1 MKKRSIAFLMAIAML
16 FSEKTA
22 VLASE
27 PKLPG
32 AEGQT
37 VTTPEEAFMTYQGE
51 EEYQVKSIEESY
63 SAYSVRNSLPDSYES
78 PYVTS
83 VKNQNPYGSCWAFAT
98 MAASEASLVSSGMYG
113 KNEIDLSEWHLAYFM
128 AHPVTDPLGET
139 AGDAFTLLY
148 DAQSPNYM
156 QRGGNS
162 ELASRKLAN
171 WQGPVKEDAAPYT
184 KIKSVTN
191 DMGTDAELD
200 AQASLSDALAFQNEV
215 HLENAWYISMK
226 DRDIVKSLIQEY
238 GAAATSYYHDSQYL
252 TSQSSDGRPALYNPE
267 VASTNHAIT
276 LVGWD
281 DTFSKENFKVKPTDD
296 GAWLCKNSWG
306 NWGKDGYLWISYEDL
321 AINSKNAVFFQYGE
335 KDNYEHNYQYD
346 GGLSSAYYP
355 VGYSANV
362 FEAKDNEVLKAVGFY
377 TRDPGY
383 NCSVSVYMDC
393 PEGEP
398 ASGRKAVCM
407 ENVEETYAGYHTVEL
422 DTEVFLKKGSRFS
435 VVISCEAQDGSSV
448 SSLVDC
454 EANGT
459 WYKNQVSAKAGES
472 FISRNGRYWQDVGAD
487 NENCR
492 IKAFTRSPILTTS
505 VSLNSAN
512 ETILMGDTLKLSVSI
527 SPDNASFKEVQWSSS
542 DPNVA
547 DVDNEGLVTA
557 KTAGRAVITA
567 EAADGSGA
575 EASCEITVEK
585 KGIKVS
591 KITLNKTTETL
602 TEGESSQLTAA
613 VSPMDADN
621 QELEWESSD
630 VSVAKVD
637 VSGLVTAQKP
647 GTAVITATAKDGS
660 GICAECEI
668 TVEKRKENGSS
679 GNSGE
684 GGGTGTTSPS
694 KPDDTSSGTEQPGTG
709 QTETNPTESVS
720 PEPNPS
726 KPEPSESETEQTE
739 NTDISAVKIDRL
751 SISSISSA
759 IAAGKKVNLT
769 VTVYPQNASNP
780 KVTWKTGNKK
790 YANVNSKGVV
800 TTKKAGKGK
809 TVKITAEAKDGS
821 GKKAVYKIK
830 IMKNA
835 VTNVQIKA
843 PGNTLKAGKSMTL
856 KATVRTNGKNANK
869 SLKWTVSN
877 TKYASVNSRGK
888 VTAKKAGKG
897 KTVTVTAMSTDGT
910 NKKAKVKIKIS

>member
-1 MKKRSIAFLMAIAML
+1 MKKRSIAFLTVIAML

-27 PKLPG
+27 PKFPG
-32 AEGQT
+32 AEDRT

-63 SAYSVRNSLPDSYES
+63 SAYSVRNSLPSNYES

-98 MAASEASLVSSGMYG
+98 MAASEASLVTSGIYD

-128 AHPVTDPLGET
+128 VHPVTDPLGET
-139 AGDAFTLLY
+139 AGDAFILLY

-200 AQASLSDALAFQNEV
+200 AQASLPDTLAFQDEV

-306 NWGKDGYLWISYEDL
+306 NWGKDGYFWISYEDL
-321 AINSKNAVFFQYGE
+321 AINSRNAVFFQYGA

-346 GGLSSAYYP
+346 GGLSSSNYSY
-355 VGYSANV
+355 GYSANV
-362 FEAKDNEVLKAVGFY
+362 FEAKDNELLKAVGFY

-383 NCSVSVYMDC
+383 NCSVSVYKDC
-393 PEGEP
+393 LEGKP
-398 ASGRKAVCM
+398 VSGIKVACM

-422 DTEVFLKKGSRFS
+422 DAGIFLKKGSRFS
-435 VVISCEAQDGSSV
+435 VVISCEAQDGGSV
-448 SSLVDC
+448 YVPVDC
-454 EANGT
+454 EYNGT

-472 FISRNGRYWQDVGAD
+472 FISHNGRYWRDIGAE
-487 NENCR
+487 NKNCR
-492 IKAFTRSPILTTS
+492 IKAFTKSPILTTS
-505 VSLNSAN
+505 VSLNVAN
-512 ETILMGDTLKLSVSI
+512 ETLLTGDTLKLSASV

-542 DPNVA
+542 DPDVA
-547 DVDNEGLVTA
+547 DVDDEGIVTA
-557 KTAGRAVITA
+557 KTAGKTVITA
-567 EAADGSGA
+567 EAADGSG
-575 EASCEITVEK
+575 IR
-585 KGIKVS
+585 
-591 KITLNKTTETL
+591 
-602 TEGESSQLTAA
+602 
-613 VSPMDADN
+613 
-621 QELEWESSD
+621 
-630 VSVAKVD
+630 
-637 VSGLVTAQKP
+637 
-647 GTAVITATAKDGS
+647 
-660 GICAECEI
+660 AECEI
-668 TVEKRKENGSS
+668 TVEKRKENESS

-726 KPEPSESETEQTE
+726 KPEPSESESETEQTE

-790 YANVNSKGVV
+790 YATVNSKGVV
-800 TTKKAGKGK
+800 ATKKAGKGK

-835 VTNVQIKA
+835 VTNVKIKA

-877 TKYASVNSRGK
+877 TKYASVNSKGK

>member
-1 MKKRSIAFLMAIAML
+1 MKKRSIAFLTVIAML

-27 PKLPG
+27 PKFPG
-32 AEGQT
+32 AEDRT

-63 SAYSVRNSLPDSYES
+63 SAYSVRNSLPSNYES

-98 MAASEASLVSSGMYG
+98 MAASEASLVTSGMYS

-128 AHPVTDPLGET
+128 AHPITDPLGET

-148 DAQSPNYM
+148 DTQSPNYM

-171 WQGPVKEDAAPYT
+171 WQGPVKEEAAPYT

-200 AQASLSDALAFQNEV
+200 AQASLPDTLAFQDEV

-238 GAAATSYYHDSQYL
+238 GAAATSYYHNDQYL
-252 TSQSSDGRPALYNPE
+252 TYPSSDGRPALYNPE
-267 VASTNHAIT
+267 KESTNHAIT

-281 DTFSKENFKVKPTDD
+281 DTFSKENFKVTPTED

-306 NWGKDGYLWISYEDL
+306 NWKKDGYLWISYEDL
-321 AINSKNAVFFQYGE
+321 AINSKNAVFFQYGA
-335 KDNYEHNYQYD
+335 KDNYKHNYQYD
-346 GGLSSAYYP
+346 GGLCSSYYP

-398 ASGRKAVCM
+398 VSGRKVACM

-448 SSLVDC
+448 SVPVDC
-454 EANGT
+454 EYNGT
-459 WYKNQVSAKAGES
+459 WYKNQVSAKTGES
-472 FISRNGRYWQDVGAD
+472 FISHNGKYWQDVGAE

-492 IKAFTRSPILTTS
+492 IKAFTKSPILTTS

-527 SPDNASFKEVQWSSS
+527 SPDNASFKEIHWSSS
-542 DPNVA
+542 DPDVA

-567 EAADGSGA
+567 EAADGSG
-575 EASCEITVEK
+575 IR
-585 KGIKVS
+585 
-591 KITLNKTTETL
+591 
-602 TEGESSQLTAA
+602 
-613 VSPMDADN
+613 
-621 QELEWESSD
+621 
-630 VSVAKVD
+630 
-637 VSGLVTAQKP
+637 
-647 GTAVITATAKDGS
+647 
-660 GICAECEI
+660 AECEI
-668 TVEKRKENGSS
+668 TVEKRKENESS

-726 KPEPSESETEQTE
+726 KPEPSESESETEQTE

-790 YANVNSKGVV
+790 YATVNSKGVV
-800 TTKKAGKGK
+800 ATKKAGKGK

-835 VTNVQIKA
+835 VTNVKIKA

-877 TKYASVNSRGK
+877 TKYASVNSKGK

>member
-1 MKKRSIAFLMAIAML
+1 MKKRSIAFLTVIAML

-27 PKLPG
+27 PKLTG

-37 VTTPEEAFMTYQGE
+37 VTPPEDTFMTYQGE

-63 SAYSVRNSLPDSYES
+63 SAYSVRNSLPDKYES

-98 MAASEASLVSSGMYG
+98 MAASEASLVASGMYG
-113 KNEIDLSEWHLAYFM
+113 KNDIDLSEWHLAYFM

-148 DAQSPNYM
+148 DDQSPNYM

-162 ELASRKLAN
+162 EMASRKLAN
-171 WQGPVKEDAAPYT
+171 WQGPVKEDAAPFT
-184 KIKSVTN
+184 IIKSVTN
-191 DMGTDAELD
+191 NMGTDAQLD
-200 AQASLSDALAFQNEV
+200 AQASLPDALAFQDEV
-215 HLENAWYISMK
+215 HLENAWYVSMK

-238 GAAATSYYHDSQYL
+238 GAAATSYYHDNQYL
-252 TSQSSDGRPALYNPE
+252 TSQSSDGRPAIYNPE
-267 VASTNHAIT
+267 KEDTNHAIT

-306 NWGKDGYLWISYEDL
+306 NWGKDGYFWISYEDL
-321 AINSKNAVFFQYGE
+321 AINSRNAVFFQYGA

-346 GGLSSAYYP
+346 GGVSSSNYSYR
-355 VGYSANV
+355 YSANV
-362 FEAKDNEVLKAVGFY
+362 FESKNSEVLKAVGFY

-383 NCSVSVYMDC
+383 NCSVSVYKDC
-393 PEGEP
+393 ANGEP
-398 ASGRKAVCM
+398 SSGRKAVCM

-448 SSLVDC
+448 SALVDR
-454 EANGT
+454 EYNGT
-459 WYKNQVSAKAGES
+459 WYKNQVSAKTGES
-472 FISRNGRYWQDVGAD
+472 FISRNGRNWRDMGAE
-487 NENCR
+487 NKNCR
-492 IKAFTRSPILTTS
+492 IKAFTRSPVLTTS

-512 ETILMGDTLKLSVSI
+512 ETMLTGDTLKLSASV
-527 SPDNASFKEVQWSSS
+527 SPDNASFKEINWRSSEP
-542 DPNVA
+542 DVA
-547 DVDNEGLVTA
+547 DVDDEGLVTA
-557 KTAGRAVITA
+557 KTVGRAVITA

-575 EASCEITVEK
+575 EARCEITVEK
-585 KGIKVS
+585 KEIKVS
-591 KITLNKTTETL
+591 KITLNKTTKTL
-602 TEGESSQLTAA
+602 TEGESSQLTAT

-630 VSVAKVD
+630 VSIAKVD
-637 VSGLVTAQKP
+637 ISGLVTAQKP
-647 GTAVITATAKDGS
+647 GTAVITATSKDGS
-660 GICAECEI
+660 GIRADCKI
-668 TVEKRKENGSS
+668 TVKKRK
-679 GNSGE
+679 
-684 GGGTGTTSPS
+684 
-694 KPDDTSSGTEQPGTG
+694 
-709 QTETNPTESVS
+709 
-720 PEPNPS
+720 
-726 KPEPSESETEQTE
+726 
-739 NTDISAVKIDRL
+739 ISAVKIESL
-751 SISSISSA
+751 SISSVSRK

-769 VTVYPQNASNP
+769 VTVHPKNASNP
-780 KVTWKTGNKK
+780 KVTWKSGNKK
-790 YANVNSKGVV
+790 YAKVNSKGVV

-821 GKKAVYKIK
+821 GKKVVYKIK

-835 VTNVQIKA
+835 VTNVQIKV
-843 PGNTLKAGKSMTL
+843 PGNTLKAGKSMRL
-856 KATVRTNGKNANK
+856 KTIVRTNGKNANK

-877 TKYASVNSRGK
+877 TKYASVNSKGK

>member
-1 MKKRSIAFLMAIAML
+1 MKKRSIAFLTVIAML

-27 PKLPG
+27 PKFPG
-32 AEGQT
+32 AEDRT

-63 SAYSVRNSLPDSYES
+63 SAYSVRNSLPSNYES

-98 MAASEASLVSSGMYG
+98 MAASEASLVTSGIYD

-128 AHPVTDPLGET
+128 VHPVTDPLGET
-139 AGDAFTLLY
+139 AGDAFILLY

-200 AQASLSDALAFQNEV
+200 AQASLPDTLAFQDEV

-306 NWGKDGYLWISYEDL
+306 NWGKDGYFWISYEDL
-321 AINSKNAVFFQYGE
+321 AINSRNAVFFQYGA

-346 GGLSSAYYP
+346 GGLSSSNYSY
-355 VGYSANV
+355 GYSANV
-362 FEAKDNEVLKAVGFY
+362 FEAKDNELLKAVGFY

-383 NCSVSVYMDC
+383 NCSVSVYKDC
-393 PEGEP
+393 LEGKP
-398 ASGRKAVCM
+398 VSGIKVACM

-422 DTEVFLKKGSRFS
+422 DAGIFLKKGSRFS
-435 VVISCEAQDGSSV
+435 VVISCEAQDGGSV
-448 SSLVDC
+448 YVPVDC
-454 EANGT
+454 EYNGT

-472 FISRNGRYWQDVGAD
+472 FISHNGRYWRDIGAE
-487 NENCR
+487 NKNCR
-492 IKAFTRSPILTTS
+492 IKAFTKSPILTTS
-505 VSLNSAN
+505 VSLNVAN
-512 ETILMGDTLKLSVSI
+512 ETLLTGDTLKLSASV

-542 DPNVA
+542 DPDVA
-547 DVDNEGLVTA
+547 DVDDEGIVTA
-557 KTAGRAVITA
+557 KTAGKTVITA
-567 EAADGSGA
+567 EAEDGSGA

-585 KGIKVS
+585 KEIKVS

-602 TEGESSQLTAA
+602 TEGESSQLTAT
-613 VSPMDADN
+613 VSPTDADN
-621 QELEWESSD
+621 RELEWESSD
-630 VSVAKVD
+630 VSVAKVNT
-637 VSGLVTAQKP
+637 SGLVTAQKP
-647 GTAVITATAKDGS
+647 GTAVITAMAKDGS
-660 GICAECEI
+660 GIRADCKI
-668 TVEKRKENGSS
+668 TVEKRKN
-679 GNSGE
+679 
-684 GGGTGTTSPS
+684 
-694 KPDDTSSGTEQPGTG
+694 
-709 QTETNPTESVS
+709 
-720 PEPNPS
+720 
-726 KPEPSESETEQTE
+726 
-739 NTDISAVKIDRL
+739 SAVKIESL
-751 SISSISSA
+751 SISSVSGK

-769 VTVYPQNASNP
+769 VTVHPKNASNP

-790 YANVNSKGVV
+790 YATVNSKGVV
-800 TTKKAGKGK
+800 ATKKAGRGK

-835 VTNVQIKA
+835 VTNVKIKA

-877 TKYASVNSRGK
+877 TKYASVNSKGK